1 MQDRAKRMT
10 VLGATCWAIVSPG
23 ISCRYEKNLGVMI
36 VLSVAS
42 WTPWLMWAPRRPR
55 RTAGEETAD
64 PCSGA
69 TLADLS
75 LIDRHVTVDALEAAG
90 AAREVGAAF
99 SLIERVDAVATRH
112 AQQLQCRRN
121 GGINSAAA
129 RRSKQPRCSR
139 RQPLGGCRKR
149 TP

>member
-23 ISCRYEKNLGVMI
+23 ISRRYEKNLGVMI

-64 PCSGA
+64 PCSMRPWP
-69 TLADLS
+69 TCL
-75 LIDRHVTVDALEAAG
+75 
-90 AAREVGAAF
+90 
-99 SLIERVDAVATRH
+99 
-112 AQQLQCRRN
+112 
-121 GGINSAAA
+121 
-129 RRSKQPRCSR
+129 
-139 RQPLGGCRKR
+139 
-149 TP
+149 